1 MYLDTIKISEYLDQK
16 GIKYSEAN
24 GELVADCVFCGKE
37 KHLYFSAETSQYD
50 CKVCGEQG
58 NIYTLVKH
66 LGDENKEIMLPKFK
80 PQKEKTIFDSS
91 LVEKCHREL
100 PNDIRTYLNKRGVN
114 DEIINT
120 YKLGFGTFYR
130 KKWIT
135 IPIKNKNGE
144 YIFFKLRQSPEDGNE
159 KMTYPKGI
167 EAQVY
172 NWEELK
178 TPEEKIMICEGEL
191 DSLLLLSK
199 GVKSITSTH
208 GAMTFKREW
217 IEEISKNFKD
227 IYICFDNDEAGR
239 NGAKRIAKILEDYDN
254 NIFIISL
261 PKNVGDGG
269 DITDYFIKL
278 NGALDDLY
286 LKYSKEYPE
295 RIDASKFK
303 EINSQDLIEILDL
316 TIKRDNENKLIT
328 FLCQLSAY
336 TESSQLNI
344 SFNAPSST
352 GKSYI
357 PMEIANLFPKEDII
371 EIGYC
376 SPTAFFH
383 DSGEIDK
390 NKGEMLVDLSRK
402 IIIFL
407 DQPHTLLLQHL
418 RPMLSHDK
426 KEINIKITDKSQKAG
441 LRTKNV
447 ILRGFPAVIF
457 CTAGLKID
465 EQESTRFILLSPES
479 NQDKIR
485 EAIFQK
491 IYKESNDNSYNASL
505 NNNLQRASLKE
516 RIIAIKGERIKD
528 IKISSPEKIK
538 ELFISKNKV
547 LKPRHQR
554 DIGKIISLTKAF
566 ALLNLWFRDRS
577 GSTIITNDNDI
588 KEAFNIWDK
597 VSKSQELNL
606 PPFIFNI
613 YKEVII
619 SSWEE
624 NRKKGIS
631 RQDISKK
638 YLKVN
643 GRGLADWV
651 LRQQILP
658 SLEDS
663 GLIIQEKDE
672 NDKRKIL
679 IHPTNLGND
688 DQKNIVS

>member
-1 MYLDTIKISEYLDQK
+1 MYLNTIKIREYLDQK

-24 GELVADCVFCGKE
+24 GELITDCVFCGKAR
-37 KHLYFSAETSQYD
+37 HLYFSSETSQYD

-58 NIYTLVKH
+58 NIYTLAKH
-66 LGDENKEIMLPKFK
+66 LGDKNSDVVISKRNNYKQEVNFSL
-80 PQKEKTIFDSS
+80 S
-91 LVEKCHREL
+91 LVEKCHKAL
-100 PNDIRTYLNKRGVN
+100 PDNIRDYLNKRGVN

-135 IPIKNKNGE
+135 IPIKNKDGE
-144 YIFFKLRQSPEDGNE
+144 YIFFKLRQSPEEGND
-159 KMTYPKGI
+159 KITYPKGI
-167 EAQVY
+167 EAQIY
-172 NWEELK
+172 DWEEAK
-178 TPEEKIMICEGEL
+178 QTEEKIMICEGEL

-199 GVKSITSTH
+199 GVKAITSTH

-227 IYICFDNDEAGR
+227 IYICFDNDEAGKK
-239 NGAKRIAKILEDYDN
+239 GAKRIAKILEDYDN
-254 NIFIISL
+254 NIFITSL
-261 PKNVGDGG
+261 PEEVGVGG

-278 NGALDDLY
+278 NGGVDDLFS
-286 LKYSKEYPE
+286 KHSKEYPKK
-295 RIDASKFK
+295 IDSSNFK
-303 EINSQDLIEILDL
+303 EIGSEDLIKTLDL

-336 TESSQLNI
+336 TESSQLNV

-357 PMEIANLFPKEDII
+357 PMEIAKLFPKEDIV

-390 NKGEMLVDLSRK
+390 NKGELLVDLSRK

-418 RPMLSHDK
+418 RPLLSHDK
-426 KEINIKITDKSQKAG
+426 KEINIKITDKSQKSG

-465 EQESTRFILLSPES
+465 EQESTRFILLSPEA

-485 EAIFQK
+485 EAILQK
-491 IYKESNDNSYNASL
+491 INKESDDNNYNNFL
-505 NNNLQRASLKE
+505 DNNEERASLKK
-516 RIIAIKGERIKD
+516 RIIAIKGERIRD
-528 IKISSPEKIK
+528 IKIASPEKIK
-538 ELFISKNKV
+538 DLFISKNKI

-566 ALLNLWFRDRS
+566 ALLNLWFRDRN
-577 GSTIITNDNDI
+577 GSTILANDNDI
-588 KEAFNIWDK
+588 EEAFNVWDK
-597 VSKSQELNL
+597 ISKSQELNL

-613 YKEVII
+613 YKEII
-619 SSWEE
+619 IPSWKD
-624 NRKKGIS
+624 NKKKGIS
-631 RQDISKK
+631 RQDIFKK
-638 YLKVN
+638 YSEIN
-643 GRGLADWV
+643 GRGIADWI
-651 LRQQILP
+651 LRQQVIP

-663 GLIIQEKDE
+663 GLIIQEKDKD
-672 NDKRKIL
+672 DKRKIL
-679 IHPTNLGND
+679 IYPTN
-688 DQKNIVS
+688 NIVS

>member
-1 MYLDTIKISEYLDQK
+1 MYLETIKIKEYLDQK

-24 GELVADCVFCGKE
+24 GELITDCVFCGKT
-37 KHLYFSAETSQYD
+37 KHLYFNTETSQYD

-58 NIYTLVKH
+58 NIYTLAKH
-66 LGDENKEIMLPKFK
+66 LGDEKKDIISNQLNYQKKEIK
-80 PQKEKTIFDSS
+80 FDSS
-91 LVEKCHREL
+91 LVEKCHKDL
-100 PNDIRTYLNKRGVN
+100 PDNIRNYLNKRGIN
-114 DEIINT
+114 DEIINY

-135 IPIKNKNGE
+135 IPIKNKDGE
-144 YIFFKLRQSPEDGNE
+144 YIFFKLRQSPEDGND
-159 KMTYPKGI
+159 KITYPKGI
-167 EAQVY
+167 EAQIY
-172 NWEELK
+172 TWEEINK
-178 TPEEKIMICEGEL
+178 EEKKIMICEGEL
-191 DSLLLLSK
+191 DNLLLLSK
-199 GVKSITSTH
+199 GAKAITSTH
-208 GAMTFKREW
+208 GAITFKREW

-239 NGAKRIAKILEDYDN
+239 KGARRIAKILEDYDN
-254 NIFIISL
+254 NIFITSL
-261 PKNVGDGG
+261 PKEVGEGG

-278 NGALDDLY
+278 NGNIDDLY
-286 LKYSKEYPE
+286 SKYSKEYPE
-295 RIDASKFK
+295 KIDSSKFK
-303 EINSQDLIEILDL
+303 EINSDDLIEILDL

-357 PMEIANLFPKEDII
+357 PMEIAKLFPKEDIV

-390 NKGEMLVDLSRK
+390 NKGELLVDLSRK

-418 RPMLSHDK
+418 RPLLSHDK
-426 KEINIKITDKSQKAG
+426 KEINIKITDKSQKSG

-465 EQESTRFILLSPES
+465 EQESTRFILLSPEA

-485 EAIFQK
+485 EAILQK
-491 IYKESNDNSYNASL
+491 INKESNDNNYNNSL
-505 NNNLQRASLKE
+505 NNNINRSSLKE
-516 RIIAIKGERIKD
+516 RILAIKGERIKD
-528 IKISSPEKIK
+528 IKIASPKKI
-538 ELFISKNKV
+538 EEMFISKNRI

-554 DIGKIISLTKAF
+554 DIGKIISLTKGF
-566 ALLNLWFRDRS
+566 ALLNLWFRNRN
-577 GSTIITNDNDI
+577 GSTIIASDNDI
-588 KEAFNIWDK
+588 EEAFNVWDK
-597 VSKSQELNL
+597 ISKSQELNL
-606 PPFIFNI
+606 SPFIFNI
-613 YKEVII
+613 YKDVII
-619 SSWEE
+619 PSWKD
-624 NRKKGIS
+624 NQKKGIS
-631 RQDISKK
+631 RQDIFKK
-638 YLKVN
+638 YSEIN
-643 GRGLADWV
+643 GRGIADWV
-651 LRQQILP
+651 LRQQVIP

-663 GLIIQEKDE
+663 GLIIQEKDKD
-672 NDKRKIL
+672 DKRKIL
-679 IHPTNLGND
+679 IYPIN
-688 DQKNIVS
+688 NIVS